1 MFFTFTHEDPYNH
14 SHKRNR
20 YNTAIRNYNCGG
32 FALGTYSWYE
42 PFDESERYDVYEEW
56 DNLEQIA
63 HEINRHDENEP
74 FNRACYFSCIELL
87 TRRFTNHI
95 LKDFPN
101 CRVVNELKEVRPDET
116 IVLFRV
122 GVNDFHFV
130 VSFDHKHWFHKC
142 GWDSIEELCEDEIF
156 DHDWSNGRYNG
167 RIVKFAMRG

>member
-1 MFFTFTHEDPYNH
+1 MFMTFTHEDPYNH

-63 HEINRHDENEP
+63 YEISRHDGNES

-101 CRVVNELKEVRPDET
+101 CRVVDELEEIHPDET

-122 GVNDFHFV
+122 GVNDFHFI

-156 DHDWSNGRYNG
+156 DYDWSNGRYNG